1 MPVFFFNEQIKDPI
15 KGKKR
20 KISIWIKETINSHN
34 KNTGIISI
42 IFCSNEYL
50 LKINQKYL
58 NHNYYTDV
66 ITFSYSKD
74 DIISGDIFISIEQV
88 KENAKDL
95 KVKFNEELL
104 RVIIHGVLHLLGYN
118 DGTKKSRLQMQN
130 SENKLLEKILPH
142 F

>member
-118 DGTKKSRLQMQN
+118 DGTKSRLQMQN